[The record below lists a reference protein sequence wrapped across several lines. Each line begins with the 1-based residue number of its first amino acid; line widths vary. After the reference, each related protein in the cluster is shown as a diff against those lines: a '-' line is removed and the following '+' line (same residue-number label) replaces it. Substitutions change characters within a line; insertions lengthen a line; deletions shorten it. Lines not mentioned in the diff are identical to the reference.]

1 LFGHAMRFGWISIL
15 GITLFLVACST
26 KAEEV
31 ARSAIETIEAKPLD
45 ELWLNAGFYSYHFE
59 RDKNL
64 DDNDYGLGVEYRY
77 SSINSITAGRFH
89 NSDRQISSYAAWF
102 FQPYRWG
109 NIRLGL
115 LLGVINGYPKAN
127 NGDWFPLALPVASF
141 EYKYVGFNFTAVPT
155 YQDILHG
162 SLSLQLKVKIY

>member
-1 LFGHAMRFGWISIL
+1 MFAIKIKIGWNSIL
-15 GITLFLVACST
+15 GIVIFLVVCPA
-26 KAEEV
+26 KAEDIEN
-31 ARSAIETIEAKPLD
+31 SATQAINVKPLE

-64 DDNDYGLGVEYRY
+64 DDNNIGLGVEYRY
-77 SSINSITAGRFH
+77 SSVNSVTAGRFH
-89 NSDRQISSYAAWF
+89 NSDRQISSYTAWL

-127 NGDWFPLALPVASF
+127 NGGWFPLALPVASF
-141 EYKYVGFNFTAVPT
+141 EYKYVGFNFTAVPA
-155 YQDILHG
+155 YQDMLHG
-162 SLSLQLKVKIY
+162 SLSLQLKLKVY

>member
-1 LFGHAMRFGWISIL
+1 MFGIKMRIDWVSVL
-15 GITLFLVACST
+15 GITLFLVVFPA

-31 ARSAIETIEAKPLD
+31 ASGSIETIDDKPLGD
-45 ELWLNAGFYSYHFE
+45 LWLNAGFYSYHFE

-64 DDNDYGLGVEYRY
+64 DNNDIGLGVEYRY
-77 SSINSITAGRFH
+77 SSVNSVTAGRFH

-102 FQPYRWG
+102 LQPYRWG

-115 LLGVINGYPKAN
+115 LLGVIDGYPKAN
-127 NGDWFPLALPVASF
+127 NGGWFPLALPVASF
-141 EYKYVGFNFTAVPT
+141 EYKIVGFNFTAVPT

-162 SLSLQLKVKIY
+162 SLSLQLKVKIF